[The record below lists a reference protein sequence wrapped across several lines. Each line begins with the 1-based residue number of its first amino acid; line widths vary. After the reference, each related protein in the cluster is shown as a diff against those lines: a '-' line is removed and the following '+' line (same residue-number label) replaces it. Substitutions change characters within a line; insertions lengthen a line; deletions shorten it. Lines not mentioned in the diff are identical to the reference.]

1 MAAGRSRRSRRA
13 PGAGQPA
20 RARRAQELAILSGTP
35 DLPERRMSEDDYARR
50 GIDLDKP
57 NPARVYDYILG
68 GELNYAVDRM

>member
-1 MAAGRSRRSRRA
+1 
-13 PGAGQPA
+13 
-20 RARRAQELAILSGTP
+20 
-35 DLPERRMSEDDYARR
+35 MSEDDYARR